1 MHVGEMVERK
11 TRTFL
16 GLGGSLVFGRGS
28 SVLRCFGD
36 FRSMKLRVCER
47 KGYTHD
53 FGICACRSGRPRR
66 RLSPRT
72 AGDATRGHDGKLLIF
87 CYDKEAETGINSA
100 IVVVI
105 ST

>member
-1 MHVGEMVERK
+1 MLERWWKGKQEHFLALVEVSCSGAAVQY
-11 TRTFL
+11 FDV
-16 GLGGSLVFGRGS
+16 S
-28 SVLRCFGD
+28 GD

-66 RLSPRT
+66 RLSPRP

-87 CYDKEAETGINSA
+87 CYEKEAETGINSA